1 MAEPQ
6 ATANT
11 QQVQDKKRLKLLKVL
26 WPASELGGGF
36 NKAYFS
42 TYISYLYT
50 NVYRLSTLFSGILSL
65 VQTIVGW
72 IGGPLIG
79 TFLDRFSFKKSK
91 YYPWIIIGTIIAY
104 SGWMLLFALPVLGLA
119 GSGMQVAALILA
131 IIIAVSTPFSTTP
144 ISAVYPLLSKD
155 PKDRQFFAMFQKIG
169 RDGGK
174 TVFGYIVPALLVF
187 FTAKMGESNA
197 YAVLGFIIG
206 LITIAFY
213 VALALGLRGSYVER
227 EAIGR
232 SRAADGS
239 KKKNISLGKMVATI
253 FTNKALLSM
262 FFFMAIHK
270 SYYFIYVT
278 CATYIFTYVFND
290 FGLMGT
296 FMVVFNLAAIIGVAF
311 GPLWRKIFKETKR
324 CFIACMTTH
333 VVVMLVMAIFFNSF
347 SAVSYMVIFA
357 VSSFFMG
364 MLENYIMPMFAA
376 SSDYGAWKS
385 GNRLDGVTMS
395 IYGLTITTGT
405 LVATIVRT
413 AVLNRVGLDA
423 VVAGAAVTA
432 SFTSG
437 LSLLF
442 SWIPFIMSVISLLF
456 VFVFPLN
463 DKRIAQI
470 NEDLAAGK
478 TAATSEYHF

>member
-1 MAEPQ
+1 MAESPKTTSNQ
-6 ATANT
+6 ALE
-11 QQVQDKKRLKLLKVL
+11 DKKRLKLLKVL

-50 NVYRLSTLFSGILSL
+50 NVYMLSTIYSGILST
-65 VQTIVGW
+65 VQTVIGW
-72 IGGPLIG
+72 IGGPIFG
-79 TFLDRFSFKKSK
+79 TFMDRFSFKKAK
-91 YYPWIIIGTIIAY
+91 YYPWLIIGTIVVY
-104 SGWMLLFALPVLGLA
+104 SGWMALFALPALGVS
-119 GSGMQVAALILA
+119 GSSTGIVALILA
-131 IIIAVSTPFSTTP
+131 IIIALFGPMSTTP

-187 FTAKMGESNA
+187 FTANMGETNA
-197 YAVLGFIIG
+197 YAVLGLIIG

-227 EAIGR
+227 EAVER
-232 SRAADGS
+232 SRSATGE
-239 KKKNISLGKMVATI
+239 KKKNIPMSQMFKTL
-253 FTNKALLSM
+253 FTNRALLTM

-278 CATYIFTYVFND
+278 CATYIYTYIYND
-290 FGLMGT
+290 FSMMGT

-324 CFIACMTTH
+324 CFTMCMLTH
-333 VVVMLVMAIFFNSF
+333 VIVMLILALLFPTMGAYGWMAIFS
-347 SAVSYMVIFA
+347 

-395 IYGLTITTGT
+395 IYGLTVTTGT
-405 LVATIVRT
+405 LVATIIRT
-413 AVLNRVGLDA
+413 AVLNGVGLDA
-423 VVAGAAVTA
+423 VVAGAAVTE
-432 SFTSG
+432 SFLSG
-437 LSLLF
+437 LGLLF
-442 SWIPFIMSVISLLF
+442 SWIPFVMSVISL
-456 VFVFPLN
+456 VFVILFPLN
-463 DKRIAQI
+463 DTRIAQM
-470 NEDLAAGK
+470 NEDLAAGR
-478 TAATSEYHF
+478 TAATSQYKF